1 MAEYYD
7 LYSTHK
13 LDGAPTTSVT
23 SKPLEIQKKDKKE
36 SFVESLNFNHD
47 APNNMNMETNIVNKH
62 LVTNKNALKNDP
74 SVDYSDKVS
83 NPYGYG
89 YTPTL
94 NETRNSDSLEIFSQE
109 STMFALGAVAG
120 VSLIVFG
127 LIISSSTSSQ

>member
-23 SKPLEIQKKDKKE
+23 SRPLEISKKDKE

-47 APNNMNMETNIVNKH
+47 APANMDMDTNISNKH
-62 LVTNKNALKNDP
+62 LITNTNALKKNP
-74 SVDYSDKVS
+74 SMDYSDKVS

-120 VSLIVFG
+120 VSLIVLG
-127 LIISSSTSSQ
+127 LIISSTSPQQ